1 MNGAQSLVKTLLAGG
16 VDVCFANPGTSEMH
30 FVAALDEHPEMRC
43 ILGLHETVVTGA
55 ADGYA
60 RMADKPA
67 ATLLHLG
74 PGLGNGLAN
83 LHNARRARSPMVNV
97 VGEHALEHLV
107 YNAPLTSDIEG
118 IAKPV
123 SDWVRTSVSAETVA
137 RDAADAIMAARKCP
151 GQIATLILPADTAW
165 NEASQIGKIAEPAAP
180 GVPSDAAIDAAAK
193 AMKSGVPTM
202 LFLGDA
208 ALREDALLSAGKIA
222 EGTGCALFAPISN
235 KRIERGAG
243 RYPINRIPY
252 PILDSRNLV
261 SEYGNAIMI
270 GARDPAAFF
279 KYPDRPSRVFPDEM
293 NVIELADP
301 SMDLAVVL
309 EMLADAVG
317 ASSVQPKLNSLE
329 RPDVPGG
336 RISPDKIAVLL
347 AALMPDQAII
357 SDETITTGR
366 QFFPGT
372 HNTAAHDWLQITGG
386 AIGVGIPLA
395 TGAAIAS
402 PGRRVINL
410 QADGSGLYSVQGL
423 WTQARERLDVTTLI
437 FANHSYAI
445 LQGEM
450 TNVGVQNPGRS
461 AMDML
466 SLDRPRIDWIH
477 LANGFGVTGG
487 RADTMEELCDLF
499 VASLKEPG
507 PFVIEV
513 QV

>member
-1 MNGAQSLVKTLLAGG
+1 MCPLCPDLEQTDRAWCRSLSHQSDTL
-16 VDVCFANPGTSEMH
+16 
-30 FVAALDEHPEMRC
+30 
-43 ILGLHETVVTGA
+43 
-55 ADGYA
+55 
-60 RMADKPA
+60 
-67 ATLLHLG
+67 
-74 PGLGNGLAN
+74 
-83 LHNARRARSPMVNV
+83 
-97 VGEHALEHLV
+97 
-107 YNAPLTSDIEG
+107 
-118 IAKPV
+118 
-123 SDWVRTSVSAETVA
+123 
-137 RDAADAIMAARKCP
+137 
-151 GQIATLILPADTAW
+151 
-165 NEASQIGKIAEPAAP
+165 
-180 GVPSDAAIDAAAK
+180 
-193 AMKSGVPTM
+193 
-202 LFLGDA
+202 
-208 ALREDALLSAGKIA
+208 
-222 EGTGCALFAPISN
+222 SN
-235 KRIERGAG
+235 FD
-243 RYPINRIPY
+243 
-252 PILDSRNLV
+252 LRNLV

-372 HNTAAHDWLQITGG
+372 HNTAPHDWLQITGG

-402 PGRRVINL
+402 PGRVINL

-423 WTQARERLDVTTLI
+423 WTQAREKLDVTTLI

-450 TNVGVQNPGRS
+450 TNVGVSNPGRRRWICS
-461 AMDML
+461 A
-466 SLDRPRIDWIH
+466 
-477 LANGFGVTGG
+477 
-487 RADTMEELCDLF
+487 
-499 VASLKEPG
+499 
-507 PFVIEV
+507 
-513 QV
+513 